1 MGVTLS
7 RRTRRSR
14 VGHIQI
20 GKRRCVPQSKS
31 LGRKSLQLQV
41 FPAEISTCGLQAA
54 ESRLAAKVSA
64 LVLPKAPRAWLPR
77 MNCATRIKL
86 QSSVKRTKRTR
97 IGTQRT
103 ILVVSRLRSAKEER
117 KGGVKE
123 AKVARKV
130 VARQGTE
137 QRQVQ
142 AKLQHLAMARMALS
156 RARASLHWLPPKRPR
171 APRAKRIAQV
181 KAKRSRVIVCGSIFD
196 I

>member
-77 MNCATRIKL
+77 MNCATKNKNRNSKNH
-86 QSSVKRTKRTR
+86 SGGK
-97 IGTQRT
+97 
-103 ILVVSRLRSAKEER
+103 SAAFS
-117 KGGVKE
+117 KGGKKGGGKGSKGGKGGKKGGGK
-123 AKVARKV
+123 AGNGATASAGKASAPGHGKNG
-130 VARQGTE
+130 AFKSKSKPTLAASKKTKGT
-137 QRQVQ
+137 
-142 AKLQHLAMARMALS
+142 KGKKNS
-156 RARASLHWLPPKRPR
+156 ASKG
-171 APRAKRIAQV
+171 K
-181 KAKRSRVIVCGSIFD
+181 KK
-196 I
+196 